1 MSGLVTAEPP
11 GGCSVYPTSSVM
23 SAPLPTVI
31 VYDGQ
36 FTYLRSNAQE
46 SPALY
51 EAVDGDPSLV
61 AYDLTED
68 GLFILRRRLNSGW
81 LQIGARRAI
90 WRYEPER

>member
-1 MSGLVTAEPP
+1 MHRI
-11 GGCSVYPTSSVM
+11 
-23 SAPLPTVI
+23 LPFNVEAMWH
-31 VYDGQ
+31 DGQ
-36 FTYLRSNAQE
+36 FTYLRSHAQE

-68 GLFILRRRLNSGW
+68 GLFIVRRILDSGW
-81 LQIGARRAI
+81 LQIGERRAI